1 MDLKATIAIILKDL
15 EDARNILED
24 LKSYPGVPA
33 IQVELAKA
41 KCRSAGEVIKILGEL
56 SPGQDGEAEELK
68 DNAVTENDQEADI
81 FTLEDKDA
89 DEPERVEEAGL
100 PEDLIDEIIQPPE
113 EKVQEPSAEGKILAD
128 RFSKQASINEQLSGK
143 RHEDDSAELRK
154 LKPINNIKDA
164 IGINEKFRFIRE
176 LFGGNREVYDI
187 TLDKLNS
194 SGSIDDA
201 FNTLSEASQGSGSS
215 EAFDMLIDLVK
226 RKLSNQ

>member
-41 KCRSAGEVIKILGEL
+41 KCRSAGEVINILGEL
-56 SPGQDGEAEELK
+56 SPLQDGEAEELK
-68 DNAVTENDQEADI
+68 DDAVTENDQVADI

-89 DEPERVEEAGL
+89 NQPEREEKAGL
-100 PEDLIDEIIQPPE
+100 PEDLIDEIIQPLE
-113 EKVQEPSAEGKILAD
+113 EKVQEPAAEGKILAD